1 MMRHGLRLPSVVT
14 LSILLFMGV
23 CLLSCGT
30 WLVPPLFLV
39 LFVLSFSFSFFFFF
53 LLLFCFWLPHELE
66 ILHVNDLIM
75 SSLKNLFSY
84 EHFPMFYEFNRLHY
98 YCLMF

>member
-1 MMRHGLRLPSVVT
+1 MRHGLRLPSVVT

-23 CLLSCGT
+23 CLLSCGK
-30 WLVPPLFLV
+30 WLVPPLFWFF
-39 LFVLSFSFSFFFFF
+39 LFSPFLFLFFSFF
-53 LLLFCFWLPHELE
+53 LVLFCFWLPHELE

-75 SSLKNLFSY
+75 SSLKNLFSC

-98 YCLMF
+98 